1 MCPCEEALDTKKA
14 KKRDAKP
21 HFLRISMFPLRG
33 HTKREGVQE
42 GRKEQLAQRMP
53 FLNADLHSD
62 NSIRKDNSTH
72 NTHTPTYPNE
82 RIMTA
87 RVRGKKR
94 KTIPT
99 REDLIE
105 RKNNFTPK
113 TKKTISKTCVSNVR
127 KPIRS

>member
-62 NSIRKDNSTH
+62 NSIRKDNLTH
-72 NTHTPTYPNE
+72 NTHAPTYPNVVCN
-82 RIMTA
+82 RCDCY
-87 RVRGKKR
+87 RHQK
-94 KTIPT
+94 
-99 REDLIE
+99 DD
-105 RKNNFTPK
+105 
-113 TKKTISKTCVSNVR
+113 
-127 KPIRS
+127 